1 MRLAIGALIV
11 ATIVYVASPA
21 SVLAQS
27 SRPRRPASTVE
38 GTVTVN
44 VSDQEH
50 ILPILCYERGR
61 PEAGFVTDRGPREDP
76 YHSLIR
82 LTGLAATDA
91 RGYRVA
97 LTDGARFFGGTV
109 PSFRSVGGVMS
120 ATTTVALNER
130 EMDITFEANCTA
142 RTADP
147 RTP

>member
-1 MRLAIGALIV
+1 M
-11 ATIVYVASPA
+11 
-21 SVLAQS
+21 
-27 SRPRRPASTVE
+27 
-38 GTVTVN
+38 TVN

-76 YHSLIR
+76 YHGLIR

-97 LTDGARFFGGTV
+97 LTDGARFIGGTV